1 MKSSP
6 LKTLLAAA
14 LAAGIVTLVRP
25 VMGIVK
31 YRPEDPAAQARVWRE
46 QMTGTPGSTNS
57 YELCPAPCATHAQA
71 TYPPSET
78 ITYTDIF
85 GGQHTLRAFSGRR
98 VRYALPDSWMDGG
111 AQALTSAELIALIEK
126 TDLLYERMAEVI
138 SSEPRGAG
146 LLTIGAIPLPSG
158 EGGVAGRAVVGE
170 KRCDI
175 SAGLVA
181 SVKQSLAEGRL
192 QDTIRHELAHVFDGY
207 HNFIYYYS
215 DSSHAWVDFWME
227 YGEYLTRTGPYAVA
241 PELVLQ
247 TKVIDFTR
255 RYDALATSDTWARCV
270 KPGSVCESERV
281 FANKVFAGLFLRYER
296 LHGRAALSRA
306 FDFYRQYG
314 LTHSLAAAAFDTPEF
329 KTDLLAE
336 ALSYGIGADA
346 SPELDAW
353 FWPVS
358 TATREKLR
366 QTYPQPNT
374 FVQDADGDGWSP
386 ARGDFDDRDP
396 AVHPGAAE
404 TANGKDDDC
413 NGYVDDILRPAG
425 TALFSPP
432 ARLVGRLE
440 FGQTASYRFEA
451 SGMLLLRSRPTSGEW
466 GGQVSITREGESVPV
481 LRAGIVPTSSTITVF
496 RLEGAGPWAL
506 AVTATS
512 GGGEYEVVLV
522 PAPRGGEGSG
532 NVFAL
537 PLRVSGSA
545 REHTLVPGGLARA
558 VGTLP
563 GATVA
568 AADALPDSQGRWPT
582 SLSGVEVFVV
592 GQPAT
597 VLAVRPT
604 GGDGYAVDFVTPTQI
619 TPAAVGNHVEVVVR
633 HAPSGA
639 QWRLA
644 GAGLLES
651 APTLWGRQA
660 DGQSLPAALALE
672 SPSIASIDENNR
684 APTGSEARVMLFVTG
699 LGAGRTA
706 DDTRLAAQLPD
717 GSRLTLPVEHIGQT
731 SLPGLRQIIFKVGS
745 SLSGRSFVLLSV
757 EGGEEAWVSLPLR

>member
-1 MKSSP
+1 MR
-6 LKTLLAAA
+6 TRHALLAGLCAVA
-14 LAAGIVTLVRP
+14 LFAFGKTA
-25 VMGIVK
+25 
-31 YRPEDPAAQARVWRE
+31 Y
-46 QMTGTPGSTNS
+46 
-57 YELCPAPCATHAQA
+57 AQA

-78 ITYTDIF
+78 ITYSDVF
-85 GGQHTLRAFSGRR
+85 GQTHTLRAFGGRK
-98 VRYALPDSWMDGG
+98 VRYALPDSWVDGG
-111 AQALTSAELIALIEK
+111 AQALTPAELVALIEK
-126 TDLLYERMAEVI
+126 TDLLYEKMAEVV
-138 SSEPRGAG
+138 SSEPRGSG

-158 EGGVAGRAVVGE
+158 EGGVLGRAVVGE
-170 KRCDI
+170 KKCDI

-181 SVKQSLAEGRL
+181 DVKQSLADGRL
-192 QDTIRHELAHVFDGY
+192 QDTIRHELAHTFDGY

-227 YGEYLTRTGPYAVA
+227 YGEYLTRSGPYSFA
-241 PELVLQ
+241 PDLVFQ
-247 TKVIDFTR
+247 TKLTDFTR

-296 LHGRAALSRA
+296 LHGRAALARA

-358 TATREKLR
+358 AAAREKLR
-366 QTYPQPNT
+366 QTYPQANP

-386 ARGDFDDRDP
+386 VRGDFDDRDP
-396 AVHPGAAE
+396 TVHPGAAE

-413 NGYVDDILRPAG
+413 NGYVDDLLRPAG
-425 TALFSPP
+425 TTLFSPP
-432 ARLVGRLE
+432 ARLAGGLQ

-451 SGMLLLRSRPTSGEW
+451 SGTLLLRARPTSGEW
-466 GGQVSITREGESVPV
+466 GGLVSIRREGESVAV
-481 LRAGIVPTSSTITVF
+481 VQAGIVPTSSTISVF
-496 RLEGAGPWAL
+496 RLEGAGPWVL
-506 AVTATS
+506 TVTGTS
-512 GGGEYEVVLV
+512 GGGDYEVLLV
-522 PAPRGGEGSG
+522 PAPQGGEGAG

-537 PLRVSGSA
+537 PLRTVGSA
-545 REHTLVPGGLARA
+545 REHTLVPGELARA

-563 GATVA
+563 GATVTT
-568 AADALPDSQGRWPT
+568 ADARPDSQGLWPT
-582 SLSGVEVFVV
+582 SLSGVEVLVA

-597 VLAVRPT
+597 LLAVRPT
-604 GGDGYAVDFVTPTQI
+604 GGDGYAVDFVTPTQLF
-619 TPAAVGNHVEVVVR
+619 PAAVGGHVEVVVR

-639 QWRLA
+639 QWRLG
-644 GAGLLES
+644 GAELLES
-651 APTLWGRQA
+651 TPVLWGRPT
-660 DGQSLPAALALE
+660 DGQSIPFAVALE
-672 SPSIASIDENNR
+672 SPSMVAFDENNH
-684 APTGSEARVMLFVTG
+684 APAGSETRVMLFVSG

-706 DDTRLAAQLPD
+706 DDTRLVAHLPD
-717 GSRLTLPVEHIGQT
+717 GTRLTLPVEHIGQT

-745 SLSGRSFVLLSV
+745 SLSGHSLVLLSV